1 MKVILGDFEKKELT
15 MLERNGMKQIAGKR
29 EDNLRDSNK
38 VETQIRFRATS
49 IETLEAFF
57 SGFSLYHSSYLL
69 KSNATILCD
78 W

>member
-38 VETQIRFRATS
+38 LETQIRFRATS
-49 IETLEAFF
+49 IEMF
-57 SGFSLYHSSYLL
+57 
-69 KSNATILCD
+69 LC
-78 W
+78 